1 MTGFLRKL
9 KQQDAVKELLCK
21 YVISGVTDKQELYS
35 KVVDDLAIARP
46 TVRRIAAQLRKEM
59 TAVVLILSQDIP
71 KPSIAKITK
80 NQKLITRRV
89 DLG

>member
-9 KQQDAVKELLCK
+9 KQQDAVKELVCK
-21 YVISGVTDKQELYS
+21 YIQSGVTDKQELYT
-35 KVVDDLAIARP
+35 KVVEDLGVARP

-71 KPSIAKITK
+71 KTKIGKVTK
-80 NQKLITRRV
+80 P
-89 DLG
+89 

>member
-9 KQQDAVKELLCK
+9 KQQDAVKELVCK
-21 YVISGVTDKQELYS
+21 YIQSGVTDKQELYT
-35 KVVDDLAIARP
+35 KVVEELGVARP

-71 KPSIAKITK
+71 KTKIGKVTK
-80 NQKLITRRV
+80 L
-89 DLG
+89 

>member
-9 KQQDAVKELLCK
+9 KQQDAVKESICK
-21 YVISGVTDKQELYS
+21 YIQSGMTDKQELYT
-35 KVVDDLAIARP
+35 KVVDDLGIARP

-71 KPSIAKITK
+71 KTKIGKVAK
-80 NQKLITRRV
+80 L
-89 DLG
+89 